1 MTKISWRR
9 VISAILILM
18 GVFLL
23 SLGTWLY
30 VRVFLLYQE
39 GAANLAGAEALEA
52 EVRAKYCTQPG
63 PYKNEGIEKLCTT
76 GAQ

>member
-1 MTKISWRR
+1 MTNISWRR
-9 VISAILILM
+9 VILAVLILT
-18 GVFLL
+18 GIFLS
-23 SLGTWLY
+23 SLGIWLY
-30 VRVFLLYQE
+30 IKVFLLYQE

-52 EVRAKYCTQPG
+52 EVREKYCTKPG